1 MGLKDQLLTQSRES
15 VLTENTRN
23 VPMRKPETIN
33 GSQDSNK
40 LVFLYT

>member
-33 GSQDSNK
+33 GIQESNK